1 LSEQSILP
9 PFNSFSRRNRNARHP
24 VPALNIFLSL
34 LFSVEAAVRK
44 NFLIIAGIVLGV
56 LVLVLGIRVVSKRG
70 AAKGN
75 AQQPAQPALSERATP
90 ADRQINAA
98 QGIIKQAPGSPG
110 GYDLLAAAYM
120 QKARETADFNF
131 YAKADAALKR
141 SLELDSEGHA
151 AIRLRAYL
159 LLSYHR
165 FGEALEVAQ
174 RALQQSPRDYEAY
187 GALVD
192 ALVELGKY
200 DEAKKAVQ
208 EMVNLRPYTASYAR
222 ASYLRSLYGDTQGA
236 IDAMRLAAESA
247 SPADPEGMAWCYVH
261 LGDELLNAG
270 KLNEA
275 EHEYDHALFIFPDY
289 HLGLA
294 AKARARVA
302 AGDLEGGVSYY
313 QKALE
318 RVPLPDT
325 AAALGDLLTK
335 LGRAD
340 EAKKQYELVEFTERT
355 SAAGSTYSRQLA
367 LFYADHDIK
376 LDEALSIARREREL
390 RDDIFTSDALAWSL
404 YKKGELAEARK
415 YIEEALRL
423 GTRDARLNY
432 HAGMI
437 YQAVGQR
444 LDAARYL
451 QLALKIN
458 PSFDVLQADVAKQT
472 LRSLSA

>member
-1 LSEQSILP
+1 VLIL
-9 PFNSFSRRNRNARHP
+9 
-24 VPALNIFLSL
+24 
-34 LFSVEAAVRK
+34 
-44 NFLIIAGIVLGV
+44 GLGV
-56 LVLVLGIRVVSKRG
+56 VAVSKRT
-70 AAKGN
+70 ASTNTA
-75 AQQPAQPALSERATP
+75 QPAPPALSERATP

-98 QGIIKQAPGSPG
+98 QGVIKQTPNAPQ
-110 GYDLLAAAYM
+110 GYNLLAAAYM
-120 QKARETADFNF
+120 QKARETADFGF

-141 SLELDSEGHA
+141 SFELDAENHVA
-151 AIRLRAYL
+151 TRLQAYL
-159 LLSYHR
+159 LCSYHR

-192 ALVELGKY
+192 SLVELGKY
-200 DEAKKAVQ
+200 DEAKQAIQ
-208 EMVNLRPYTASYAR
+208 DMINLRPYTASYAR
-222 ASYLRSLYGDTQGA
+222 ASYLRSLNGDTQGA
-236 IDAMRLAAESA
+236 IEAMRLAAESA

-270 KLNEA
+270 KLDKA
-275 EHEYDHALFIFPDY
+275 EHEYDHALFVFPDY

-294 AKARARVA
+294 GKARARVA
-302 AGDLEGGVSYY
+302 AGDLEGGVNYY

-335 LGRAD
+335 LGHAD

-376 LDEALSIARREREL
+376 LDEALTIARREREL
-390 RDDIFTSDALAWSL
+390 RSDIFTSDALAWCL

-415 YIEEALRL
+415 VIDEALRL

-437 YQAVGQR
+437 YQAVGEHR
-444 LDAARYL
+444 DAAKYL
-451 QLALKIN
+451 QTALKIN

-472 LRSLSA
+472 LRAINA